1 MGIGGD
7 KIRTMK
13 KVMRKKILCEEAV
26 GVSASIESSE
36 VEMENENGLK
46 GTIEVNERYELRY
59 SVSHKIESKQYGRK
73 ISIQLLKLT
82 ENGKKPILRVDNSH
96 DENNGSGKWPIHVHK
111 PSGGRYMFIGATLEA
126 VITHFIDQASK
137 LLPKEDLEDLKSSIF
152 KKLPF
157 G

>member
-1 MGIGGD
+1 
-7 KIRTMK
+7 
-13 KVMRKKILCEEAV
+13 
-26 GVSASIESSE
+26 
-36 VEMENENGLK
+36 MENENGLK

-59 SVSHKIESKQYGRK
+59 SVSHKIVSKQYGRK

-82 ENGKKPILRVDNSH
+82 ENGKKEDVLRMDNSH

-111 PSGGRYMFIGATLEA
+111 LSGGRNMFIGATLEA

-137 LLPKEDLEDLKSSIF
+137 SLPKEDFEDLKSSI

-157 G
+157 R